1 MVRNFEAHTFT
12 VWCFEKFCVTTFTNQ
27 GSVPVATDIKE
38 AFLDLNFHSSW
49 AIHENHKHCKPRKF
63 FAIQYPPCVAYLCQL
78 CQVNESTET
87 LGLLQLD
94 YTQHIVAS
102 CIILLNRPN
111 GLTMTHLIKTRV
123 LLIET
128 ITVFAIQHAVTTCM
142 HMFVYVHTNI
152 HNLNHVLNT

>member
-12 VWCFEKFCVTTFTNQ
+12 VWCFEKFRVTTFTNQ

-49 AIHENHKHCKPRKF
+49 AIRENHKHCKPRKF

-94 YTQHIVAS
+94 YTQHCS
-102 CIILLNRPN
+102 ILHHTVKQTQWFDNDSLDKNKSTLDRDHNRVCYP
-111 GLTMTHLIKTRV
+111 
-123 LLIET
+123 
-128 ITVFAIQHAVTTCM
+128 TCS
-142 HMFVYVHTNI
+142 N
-152 HNLNHVLNT
+152 N